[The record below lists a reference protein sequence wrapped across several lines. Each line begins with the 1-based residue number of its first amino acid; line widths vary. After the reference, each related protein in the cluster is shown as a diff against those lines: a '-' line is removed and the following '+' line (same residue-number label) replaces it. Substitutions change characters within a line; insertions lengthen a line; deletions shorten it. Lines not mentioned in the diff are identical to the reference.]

1 MTPIDFMPLPAD
13 RAAIRVHRDR
23 DVSDEAPGI
32 LAAGIIAH
40 VAIADEHGPLVIP
53 MTYQYD
59 PADPGHIHI
68 HGGHHSRL
76 LKALAAGTSVS
87 IGVTI
92 TDGLVYSKTA
102 LNHSVNYRSAVVFG
116 RAAAVQGD
124 LLTQRRHLE
133 AMIARYWPGRVP
145 GNGFE
150 TIPERDLKATAFV
163 TIAIEQMSAKRRTG
177 GAKGPGDDDPAVPGT
192 AGVSPIPDLAPT
204 ATT

>member
-1 MTPIDFMPLPAD
+1 MTFSAPAPLPAD

-23 DVSDEAPGI
+23 DVSDEAPAI

-40 VAIADEHGPLVIP
+40 VAIADEHGPVVIP

-59 PADPGHIHI
+59 PADPGHIHL

-76 LKALAAGTSVS
+76 LKALASGGSIS
-87 IGVTI
+87 IGVTL
-92 TDGLVYSKTA
+92 TDGLVYSKSA

-116 RAAAVQGD
+116 RADPAPVD
-124 LLTQRRHLE
+124 LATQRRHLE

-145 GNGFE
+145 GNGYE

-163 TIAIEQMSAKRRTG
+163 TIAIEQVSAKRRTG

-204 ATT
+204 ATP